1 MNKNNKTSR
10 LNFAHWLILLT
21 AVLMG
26 ISTWE
31 NQRSGVFTGTITW
44 QVLGYVWVLLT
55 IVAVLLTIF
64 SLAGYLLKIWLFL
77 SKLVC
82 GLGKLKWLNLLFFAS
97 AMAVYPWLVFGEQ
110 NQYFSNFFFRAA
122 ILWLLS
128 GVAALALKSFAPSLR
143 FVYCF
148 SLSFVL
154 TAALYQSAS
163 YLRDI
168 STYSLSNGWSEGSRF
183 YYASLPFAKSIYGKS
198 LPLSFLH
205 PSRYLLMSIP
215 FAVKGLPLWM
225 HRAWQVFLWLSM
237 TALGAYCLAKR
248 LKLMDW
254 WKTIALTAWI
264 FVFFFQGPVY
274 YHLLVCVIIVL
285 WGYENERYKRNL
297 ITVIIASLWAGISR
311 VNWFPLP
318 GGLAALLYIL
328 ETPYNKSGGFW
339 NYFRKPIVF
348 VVGGLAASLAAQAAY
363 IAFSGNQDL
372 AAFGTSFTSDLL
384 WYRLLP
390 SSTYSTG
397 ILTGILLLCSPLIIL
412 IIIHITNKHNQ
423 LHLLRKIAIIA
434 LVLVFFLGGLVVS
447 VKIGGGSN
455 LHNLDAFMVLLTC
468 VGAYFFFGKFGSD
481 ILKIKKTD
489 YIPGILIFLLLLL
502 PVGWSLACWQPF
514 PILDKTAAYNDVLR
528 LQKELQNTADHQQE
542 ILFISERHL
551 LTFNRIQYVHLVEE
565 YELLTLMEM
574 AMANNQTYL
583 QHFYTD
589 LKNQRFGLIVTDKQY
604 VIFKDASRSFS
615 EENNAW
621 VQHIVVPLMQYYQ
634 PITWMRASGLEIYA
648 RRDLSSH

>member
-1 MNKNNKTSR
+1 MNVNNHSSFK
-10 LNFAHWLILLT
+10 LAHWLILLT

-26 ISTWE
+26 ISTWDT
-31 NQRSGVFTGTITW
+31 QQSGVFTDSIIW
-44 QVLGYVWVLLT
+44 QVVGYVWVVLTFIAILL
-55 IVAVLLTIF
+55 AVL
-64 SLAGYLLKIWLFL
+64 SLAGYLSKILLIL
-77 SKLVC
+77 SKLTN
-82 GLGKLKWLNLLFFAS
+82 GLGNLKWLNLLFFAS
-97 AMAVYPWLVFGEQ
+97 AMVVYPWLVFGEQ
-110 NQYFSNFFFRAA
+110 SQYFSSFFFRAA
-122 ILWLLS
+122 MLWLLS
-128 GVAALALKSFAPSLR
+128 GLAALALKSFVPSLR

-148 SLSFVL
+148 LLTFIL

-205 PSRYLLMSIP
+205 PSRYLLMSLP
-215 FAVKGLPLWM
+215 FLVKGLPLWI

-248 LKLMDW
+248 LKLVDW
-254 WKTIALTAWI
+254 WKTIALTAWGI
-264 FVFFFQGPVY
+264 LFFFQGPVY
-274 YHLLVCVIIVL
+274 YHLLVCVIIIL
-285 WGYENERYKRNL
+285 WGYKNERYKQNL

-318 GGLAALLYIL
+318 GALAALLYIL
-328 ETPYNKSGGFW
+328 ETPYDKSSSFW

-348 VVGGLAASLAAQAAY
+348 LVGGLSASLVAQAAY

-372 AAFGTSFTSDLL
+372 AAFSTSFTSDLL

-390 SSTYSTG
+390 SSTNSTG

-412 IIIHITNKHNQ
+412 IITYFIKMHNQ

-434 LVLVFFLGGLVVS
+434 IVLVFFLGGLVVS

-455 LHNLDAFMVLLTC
+455 LHNLDAFMILLTC
-468 VGAYFFFGKFGSD
+468 VGAYFFFGKYSMD
-481 ILKIKKTD
+481 ILKPKKTM
-489 YIPGILIFLLLLL
+489 YLPGILLLLIILI
-502 PVGWSLACWQPF
+502 PTGWSLTSWQPF
-514 PILDKTAAYNDVLR
+514 PILDKTAAYYDVLR
-528 LQKELQNTADHQQE
+528 LQDELQNTADHQQE

-551 LTFNRIQYVHLVEE
+551 LTFNRIHDVPLVED

-574 AMANNQTYL
+574 AMANNQAYL

-589 LKNQRFGLIVTDKQY
+589 LKTQRFGLIVTNKQY
-604 VIFKDASRSFS
+604 VIFKDASKSFS

-621 VQHIVVPLMQYYQ
+621 VQHIVVPLMKYYQ

-648 RRDLSSH
+648 RRNLPSH